1 MRYPAGGAMT
11 TLPAPHEAQQL
22 HRLRSLRVER
32 ARERCAAARARVEAA
47 AAAVRERRRQIERH
61 RRDSDALQHAIVNAL
76 APQLPRW
83 SGMVAAQRDRLSDL
97 LERAEYALVEEEQ
110 QLEEAQE
117 KYQQAQAE
125 QTRALAREDA
135 VRGLLQSSR
144 QAHVAARERRAE
156 VELEDQRPPAIAAR

>member
-1 MRYPAGGAMT
+1 MT

-32 ARERCAAARARVEAA
+32 ARERCAAARAAVEAA
-47 AAAVRERRRQIERH
+47 ADSVRARQRQIERH

-83 SGMVAAQRDRLSDL
+83 SGMVAAQRDRLCDL
-97 LERAEYALVEEEQ
+97 LERAEFALVEDERL
-110 QLEEAQE
+110 LEEAQE
-117 KYQQAQAE
+117 NFRQAQAE

-135 VRGLLQSSR
+135 VRGLVQSSR
-144 QAHVAARERRAE
+144 QAQAGARERRAE
-156 VELEDQRPPAIAAR
+156 AELEDQRPPAAAAH